1 VADRIDVVRR
11 TRAPAQRLKKKKP
24 KETIMAISSPIFR
37 GTNGGGD
44 GQAQLPVRKI
54 LMWIVIIAIAI
65 FVVSVAGCGIKV
77 VDTGQRGIKTRF
89 GQVVSE
95 SLPEGLYFFNPFTSQ
110 IVEIDTRVQRQDG
123 ETDTYT
129 RDVQQAAI
137 KYTLNYRLQQNA
149 AHLMY
154 RDIGRDWEQKL
165 IPQVVLGTLKEVVGK
180 WDAVDL
186 IANRDK
192 AGTTAY
198 EAIRDNLAE
207 RNVEVSRF
215 EITDISYT
223 HEFENSVEQK
233 VIAQQ
238 KAIEEQNRTKQIEE
252 QARQKVL
259 SAEAEAKSMQ
269 IRAQALEQN
278 AKLVEW
284 EAVQKW
290 NGVLPQYML
299 GGGAV
304 PFINIKTGKE

>member
-1 VADRIDVVRR
+1 
-11 TRAPAQRLKKKKP
+11 
-24 KETIMAISSPIFR
+24 MAFNSPIFR
-37 GTNGGGD
+37 GGASGNSTREPLQVG
-44 GQAQLPVRKI
+44 RM
-54 LMWIVIIAIAI
+54 LMWVGIGIVAIIAL
-65 FVVSVAGCGIKV
+65 SVAGCGIKV
-77 VDTGQRGIKTRF
+77 VDTGHRGIKTRF
-89 GQVVSE
+89 GEVVSE
-95 SLPEGLYFFNPFTSQ
+95 SLPEGIYFFNPVTSA

-186 IANRDK
+186 ISNRDK
-192 AGTTAY
+192 AASTAFD
-198 EAIRDNLAE
+198 AIRENLSE
-207 RNVEVSRF
+207 RNVEISRF
-215 EITDISYT
+215 EITDIAFT
-223 HEFENSVEQK
+223 REFENSVEQK

-259 SAEAEAKSMQ
+259 SAEAEAKSIQ
-269 IRAQALEQN
+269 IRAQALERN

-299 GGGAV
+299 GNGAT
-304 PFINIKTGKE
+304 PFINLNPAKN

>member
-1 VADRIDVVRR
+1 
-11 TRAPAQRLKKKKP
+11 
-24 KETIMAISSPIFR
+24 
-37 GTNGGGD
+37 
-44 GQAQLPVRKI
+44 
-54 LMWIVIIAIAI
+54 
-65 FVVSVAGCGIKV
+65 
-77 VDTGQRGIKTRF
+77 
-89 GQVVSE
+89 
-95 SLPEGLYFFNPFTSQ
+95 
-110 IVEIDTRVQRQDG
+110 VQRKDG

-129 RDVQQAAI
+129 RDVQQAGI
-137 KYTLNYRLQQNA
+137 KYTLNYRLQQDA
-149 AHLMY
+149 AHIMY
-154 RDIGRDWEQKL
+154 RDVGRDWDDKL
-165 IPQVVLGTLKEVVGK
+165 VPQVVLGTLKEVVGK

-192 AGTTAY
+192 AGATAF
-198 EAIRDNLAE
+198 EAIRQNLAE

-223 HEFENSVEQK
+223 NEFEQSVEQK

-259 SAEAEAKSMQ
+259 SAEAEAKSIQ
-269 IRAQALEQN
+269 IRAQALERN

-299 GGGAV
+299 GSGAT
-304 PFINIKTGKE
+304 PFINLTPNKD

>member
-1 VADRIDVVRR
+1 MAFTSSVFRSG
-11 TRAPAQRLKKKKP
+11 AP
-24 KETIMAISSPIFR
+24 S
-37 GTNGGGD
+37 GNGGGP
-44 GQAQLPVRKI
+44 GIPVRTI
-54 LMWIVIIAIAI
+54 ITWAGIALVAIIVLS
-65 FVVSVAGCGIKV
+65 FAGCGIKV
-77 VDTGQRGIKTRF
+77 VDTGQRGIKTQF
-89 GQVVSE
+89 GRVVSE
-95 SLPEGLYFFNPFTSQ
+95 SLPEGLYFFNPITSAV
-110 IVEIDTRVQRQDG
+110 VEMDTRVQRKDG

-129 RDVQQAAI
+129 RDVQQSVI

-149 AHLMY
+149 AHIMY
-154 RDIGRDWEQKL
+154 RDVGRDWDDKL
-165 IPQVVLGTLKEVVGK
+165 VPQVVLGTLKEVVGK

-186 IANRDK
+186 ISNRDK
-192 AGTTAY
+192 AANNAF
-198 EAIRDNLAE
+198 EQIRANLAE

-215 EITDISYT
+215 EITDIAYT

-269 IRAQALEQN
+269 IRAEALEQN

-299 GGGAV
+299 GGGTT
-304 PFINIKTGKE
+304 PFINLTPTKN

>member
-1 VADRIDVVRR
+1 
-11 TRAPAQRLKKKKP
+11 
-24 KETIMAISSPIFR
+24 MAFNNPILR
-37 GTNGGGD
+37 GVGGGD
-44 GQAQLPVRKI
+44 GGAKLPVGRI
-54 LMWIVIIAIAI
+54 LMWVGIAAVAIV
-65 FVVSVAGCGIKV
+65 VVSIAGCGIKV

-110 IVEIDTRVQRQDG
+110 IVEMDTRVQRKDG

-129 RDVQQAAI
+129 RDVQQSVI
-137 KYTLNYRLQQNA
+137 KYTLNYRLQQDA

-154 RDIGRDWEQKL
+154 RDVGRDWDDKL
-165 IPQVVLGTLKEVVGK
+165 VPQVVLGTLKEVVGK

-192 AGTTAY
+192 AGMAAF
-198 EAIRDNLAE
+198 EAIRKNLGE

-215 EITDISYT
+215 EITDIAYT
-223 HEFENSVEQK
+223 HEFEQSVEQK

-259 SAEAEAKSMQ
+259 SAEAEAKSIQ
-269 IRAQALEQN
+269 IRAQALERN

-299 GGGAV
+299 GNGAT
-304 PFINIKTGKE
+304 PFINLNPKD

>member
-1 VADRIDVVRR
+1 
-11 TRAPAQRLKKKKP
+11 
-24 KETIMAISSPIFR
+24 MALTPVFR
-37 GTNGGGD
+37 GPGNSEGRGGPP
-44 GQAQLPVRKI
+44 LRTI
-54 LMWIVIIAIAI
+54 IVWVGIALIG
-65 FVVSVAGCGIKV
+65 VVVLSFAGCGIKV

-89 GQVVSE
+89 GEIVSE
-95 SLPEGLYFFNPFTSQ
+95 SLPEGLYFFNPITSN
-110 IVEIDTRVQRQDG
+110 IVEMDTRVQRFYG

-129 RDVQQAAI
+129 RDVQQAAV

-154 RDIGRDWEQKL
+154 RDVGRDWEQKL

-186 IANRDK
+186 ISNRDK
-192 AGTTAY
+192 AAATAY
-198 EAIRDNLAE
+198 DAIAKNLGD
-207 RNVEVSRF
+207 RNVEISRF

-223 HEFENSVEQK
+223 SEFETSVEQK

-269 IRAQALEQN
+269 IRAEALEQN

-290 NGVLPQYML
+290 NGILPQYML
-299 GGGAV
+299 GNGTM
-304 PFINIKTGKE
+304 PFINLTPNKN

>member
-1 VADRIDVVRR
+1 
-11 TRAPAQRLKKKKP
+11 
-24 KETIMAISSPIFR
+24 MALTSPVFR
-37 GTNGGGD
+37 GPGNSDGRGGPPLRSIIIWVG
-44 GQAQLPVRKI
+44 
-54 LMWIVIIAIAI
+54 IAILA
-65 FVVSVAGCGIKV
+65 VVVLSFAGCGIKV

-89 GQVVSE
+89 GEIVSE
-95 SLPEGLYFFNPFTSQ
+95 SLPEGLYFFNPITSS
-110 IVEIDTRVQRQDG
+110 IVEMDTRVQRFDG

-129 RDVQQAAI
+129 RDVQQAVI

-149 AHLMY
+149 AHLVY
-154 RDIGRDWEQKL
+154 RDIGREWENRL

-186 IANRDK
+186 ISNRDK
-192 AGTTAY
+192 AANTAF
-198 EAIRDNLAE
+198 EQIRANLGE

-215 EITDISYT
+215 EITDIAYT
-223 HEFENSVEQK
+223 REFENSVEQK

-238 KAIEEQNRTKQIEE
+238 RAIEEQNRTKQIEE

-269 IRAQALEQN
+269 IRAEALEQN

-299 GGGAV
+299 GNGAT
-304 PFINIKTGKE
+304 PFINLNPGKD

>member
-1 VADRIDVVRR
+1 MALI
-11 TRAPAQRLKKKKP
+11 TSIQRG
-24 KETIMAISSPIFR
+24 A
-37 GTNGGGD
+37 GGGGD
-44 GQAQLPVRKI
+44 SFSKIPVRKI
-54 LMWIVIIAIAI
+54 LFWLVIAIIAVVI
-65 FVVSVAGCGIKV
+65 VSVGGCGIKM
-77 VDTGQRGIKTRF
+77 VDTGHRGIETRF
-89 GQVVSE
+89 GSVVSG
-95 SLPEGLYFFNPFTSQ
+95 SLPEGLYFFNPFTTQ
-110 IVEIDTRVQRQDG
+110 MVEMDTRVQRKDG

-129 RDVQQAAI
+129 RDVQQSVI
-137 KYTLNYRLQQNA
+137 KYTLNYSLKQDA

-154 RDIGRDWEQKL
+154 RDVGRDWDDKL
-165 IPQVVLGTLKEVVGK
+165 VPQVVLGTLKEVVGK

-192 AGTTAY
+192 AGIAAF
-198 EAIRDNLAE
+198 EAIRKNLAE
-207 RNVEVSRF
+207 RNVDVSRF

-223 HEFENSVEQK
+223 HEFEQSVELK

-259 SAEAEAKSMQ
+259 SAEAEAKSIQ

-290 NGVLPQYML
+290 NGVLPQYMM
-299 GGGAV
+299 GSAT
-304 PFINIKTGKE
+304 PFINLSPGK

>member
-1 VADRIDVVRR
+1 MIPKWFDKSPQRSNADNIADLR
-11 TRAPAQRLKKKKP
+11 TALAAATAAYTSQHRPSTAFGHAAEHYRA
-24 KETIMAISSPIFR
+24 
-37 GTNGGGD
+37 
-44 GQAQLPVRKI
+44 
-54 LMWIVIIAIAI
+54 II
-65 FVVSVAGCGIKV
+65 
-77 VDTGQRGIKTRF
+77 DTGAAT
-89 GQVVSE
+89 
-95 SLPEGLYFFNPFTSQ
+95 GLNALTASYGAALIDRALLDALCRALDVPFAT
-110 IVEIDTRVQRQDG
+110 
-123 ETDTYT
+123 
-129 RDVQQAAI
+129 
-137 KYTLNYRLQQNA
+137 
-149 AHLMY
+149 
-154 RDIGRDWEQKL
+154 
-165 IPQVVLGTLKEVVGK
+165 
-180 WDAVDL
+180 
-186 IANRDK
+186 
-192 AGTTAY
+192 
-198 EAIRDNLAE
+198 AIRDNLAE

>member
-1 VADRIDVVRR
+1 
-11 TRAPAQRLKKKKP
+11 
-24 KETIMAISSPIFR
+24 MAFSAPIFR
-37 GTNGGGD
+37 GGNSAGDGGGRIPI
-44 GQAQLPVRKI
+44 GRIA
-54 LMWIVIIAIAI
+54 MWVAVAVIAIV
-65 FVVSVAGCGIKV
+65 VVSVAGCGIKV
-77 VDTGQRGIKTRF
+77 VDTGHRGIKTTF
-89 GQVVSE
+89 GKVVSE
-95 SLPEGLYFFNPFTSQ
+95 SLDEGIYFYNPITSA
-110 IVEIDTRVQRQDG
+110 IVEMDTRVQRKDG

-129 RDVQQAAI
+129 RDVQQSVI

-154 RDIGRDWEQKL
+154 RDVGRDWDDRL
-165 IPQVVLGTLKEVVGK
+165 VPQVVLGTLKEVVGK

-192 AGTTAY
+192 AGNAAF
-198 EAIRDNLAE
+198 EAIKQNLGE

-223 HEFENSVEQK
+223 KEFENSVEQK

-269 IRAQALEQN
+269 IRAEALEQN

-299 GGGAV
+299 GSGTT
-304 PFINIKTGKE
+304 PFINLSPGKN

>member
-1 VADRIDVVRR
+1 
-11 TRAPAQRLKKKKP
+11 
-24 KETIMAISSPIFR
+24 MAFSAPIFR
-37 GTNGGGD
+37 GGNNSGEGGGRI
-44 GQAQLPVRKI
+44 PVGRI
-54 LMWIVIIAIAI
+54 LMWVVVAVIAVV
-65 FVVSVAGCGIKV
+65 VVSIAGCGIKV

-89 GQVVSE
+89 GEVVSE
-95 SLPEGLYFFNPFTSQ
+95 SLPEGLYFFNPFTSA
-110 IVEIDTRVQRQDG
+110 IVDMDTRVQRVDA

-186 IANRDK
+186 ISNRDK
-192 AGTTAY
+192 AANTAFDQ
-198 EAIRDNLAE
+198 IRANLAE

-215 EITDISYT
+215 EITDIAYT
-223 HEFENSVEQK
+223 REVENSVEQK

-259 SAEAEAKSMQ
+259 SAEAEAKSIQ

-290 NGVLPQYML
+290 NGVLPQYMM
-299 GGGAV
+299 GSTT
-304 PFINIKTGKE
+304 PFINLTPGKN

>member
-1 VADRIDVVRR
+1 
-11 TRAPAQRLKKKKP
+11 
-24 KETIMAISSPIFR
+24 MAFTAPIFR
-37 GTNGGGD
+37 GPGGGSSGNGGFRPPI
-44 GQAQLPVRKI
+44 AKI
-54 LMWIVIIAIAI
+54 AMWIVVAVIAI
-65 FVVSVAGCGIKV
+65 VVMSVAGCGIKV

-89 GQVVSE
+89 GEVVSE
-95 SLPEGLYFFNPFTSQ
+95 SLPEGLYFFNPFTSA
-110 IVEIDTRVQRQDG
+110 IVDMDTRVQRVDA

-149 AHLMY
+149 AHIMY

-192 AGTTAY
+192 AGQTTL
-198 EAIRDNLAE
+198 EAIRSNLAE

-223 HEFENSVEQK
+223 REFENSVEQK

-269 IRAQALEQN
+269 IRAEALEKN

-299 GGGAV
+299 GSGAT
-304 PFINIKTGKE
+304 PFINLNPGKN

>member
-1 VADRIDVVRR
+1 
-11 TRAPAQRLKKKKP
+11 
-24 KETIMAISSPIFR
+24 MAFSAPIFR
-37 GTNGGGD
+37 GGNNSGD
-44 GQAQLPVRKI
+44 GGRLPIGRI
-54 LMWIVIIAIAI
+54 AMWAGVAVISIV
-65 FVVSVAGCGIKV
+65 VVSVAGCGIKV

-89 GQVVSE
+89 GEVVSDA
-95 SLPEGLYFFNPFTSQ
+95 LPEGLYFFNPITSA
-110 IVEIDTRVQRQDG
+110 IVEMDTRVQRVDA

-129 RDVQQAAI
+129 RDVQQASI

-165 IPQVVLGTLKEVVGK
+165 IPQVVLGTLKEVIGV

-186 IANRDK
+186 ISNRDK
-192 AGTTAY
+192 AANAAF
-198 EAIRDNLAE
+198 ESIRGSLAE

-223 HEFENSVEQK
+223 REFENSVEQK

-269 IRAQALEQN
+269 IRAEALEQN

-299 GGGAV
+299 GSGAT
-304 PFINIKTGKE
+304 PFINLNPGKN

>member
-1 VADRIDVVRR
+1 
-11 TRAPAQRLKKKKP
+11 
-24 KETIMAISSPIFR
+24 MSNPIFR
-37 GTNGGGD
+37 SGGGT
-44 GQAQLPVRKI
+44 GGPVDIPIKRI
-54 LMWIVIIAIAI
+54 LMWIAVAIVLVV
-65 FVVSVAGCGIKV
+65 VVSVAGCGIKV
-77 VDTGQRGIKTRF
+77 VNTGHRGIETHF
-89 GQVVSE
+89 GKVVSD
-95 SLPEGLYFFNPFTSQ
+95 SLPEGLYFFNPVTNA
-110 IVEIDTRVQRQDG
+110 IVEMDTRIQRQDG

-137 KYTLNYRLQQNA
+137 KYTLNYRLQQDA
-149 AHLMY
+149 AHIMY
-154 RDIGRDWEQKL
+154 RDIGVEWEQRL

-192 AGTTAY
+192 AGSAAF
-198 EAIRDNLAE
+198 EAIRRNLGE

-215 EITDISYT
+215 EITDIAYT
-223 HEFENSVEQK
+223 HEFEQSVELK

-269 IRAQALEQN
+269 IRAEALEKN

-299 GGGAV
+299 GSGAM
-304 PFINIKTGKE
+304 PFINLQPGKN

>member
-1 VADRIDVVRR
+1 
-11 TRAPAQRLKKKKP
+11 
-24 KETIMAISSPIFR
+24 MAFNTTSILR
-37 GTNGGGD
+37 GVGGGA
-44 GQAQLPVRKI
+44 GGNGNFPRVPIGKI
-54 LMWIVIIAIAI
+54 LMWIVVAIIALT
-65 FVVSVAGCGIKV
+65 VVSVAGCGIKV

-89 GQVVSE
+89 GEVVSQ
-95 SLPEGLYFFNPFTSQ
+95 SLPEGLYFYNPVTSN
-110 IVEIDTRVQRQDG
+110 IVEVDTRIQRQDG

-137 KYTLNYRLQQNA
+137 KYTLNYRLQQDA

-186 IANRDK
+186 ISNRDK
-192 AGTTAY
+192 AATTAFDQ
-198 EAIRDNLAE
+198 IRSNLAE

-215 EITDISYT
+215 EITDIAYT
-223 HEFENSVEQK
+223 KEFENSVEQK

-259 SAEAEAKSMQ
+259 SAEAEA
-269 IRAQALEQN
+269 
-278 AKLVEW
+278 
-284 EAVQKW
+284 
-290 NGVLPQYML
+290 
-299 GGGAV
+299 
-304 PFINIKTGKE
+304 

>member
-1 VADRIDVVRR
+1 MAF
-11 TRAPAQRLKKKKP
+11 TAPV
-24 KETIMAISSPIFR
+24 FR
-37 GTNGGGD
+37 GPGGGNSD
-44 GQAQLPVRKI
+44 SGGFKLPIGRIV
-54 LMWIVIIAIAI
+54 MWLAVAVIAIV
-65 FVVSVAGCGIKV
+65 VVSVAGCGIKV
-77 VDTGQRGIKTRF
+77 VDTGHRGIKTTF
-89 GQVVSE
+89 GKVVST
-95 SLPEGLYFFNPFTSQ
+95 SLDEGIYFYNPITST
-110 IVEIDTRVQRQDG
+110 IVEMDTRVQRQDG

-149 AHLMY
+149 AHIMY
-154 RDIGRDWEQKL
+154 RDIGREWEQKL

-186 IANRDK
+186 ISNRDK
-192 AGTTAY
+192 AANTAFDQ
-198 EAIRDNLAE
+198 IRANLAE
-207 RNVEVSRF
+207 RNVELSRF
-215 EITDISYT
+215 EITDIAYT
-223 HEFENSVEQK
+223 REFENSVEQK

-252 QARQKVL
+252 QARQKLL

-278 AKLVEW
+278 AKLVQW

-299 GGGAV
+299 GGAAT
-304 PFINIKTGKE
+304 PFINLNPGKD

>member
-1 VADRIDVVRR
+1 
-11 TRAPAQRLKKKKP
+11 
-24 KETIMAISSPIFR
+24 MASSNPIFR
-37 GTNGGGD
+37 SVGSGGNGPD
-44 GQAQLPVRKI
+44 IPVKRI
-54 LMWIVIIAIAI
+54 LVWIVVAIIAIVI
-65 FVVSVAGCGIKV
+65 VSVAGCGIKV

-89 GQVVSE
+89 GEIVSE
-95 SLPEGLYFFNPFTSQ
+95 SLPEGLYFYNPLTSN

-149 AHLMY
+149 AHIMY

-192 AGTTAY
+192 AGNTAY
-198 EAIRDNLAE
+198 EAIRSNLAE

-223 HEFENSVEQK
+223 KEFENSVEAK

-238 KAIEEQNRTKQIEE
+238 RAIEEQNRTKQIEE

-259 SAEAEAKSMQ
+259 SAEAEAKSIQ
-269 IRAQALEQN
+269 IRAQALEKN

-299 GGGAV
+299 GGAAT
-304 PFINIKTGKE
+304 PFINLNPGKN

>member
-1 VADRIDVVRR
+1 MA
-11 TRAPAQRLKKKKP
+11 
-24 KETIMAISSPIFR
+24 TISPIFR
-37 GTNGGGD
+37 GNGGGD
-44 GQAQLPVRKI
+44 SGARLPLGKI
-54 LMWIVIIAIAI
+54 IMWIVVAVIAVAA
-65 FVVSVAGCGIKV
+65 VSIAGCGIKV

-89 GQVVSE
+89 GEVVSQ
-95 SLPEGLYFFNPFTSQ
+95 SLPEGLYFYNPFTSN
-110 IVEIDTRVQRQDG
+110 IVEVDTRVQRQDG

-137 KYTLNYRLQQNA
+137 KYTLNYRLQQDA

-154 RDIGRDWEQKL
+154 RDIGRDWEVKL

-186 IANRDK
+186 ISNRDK
-192 AGTTAY
+192 AATA
-198 EAIRDNLAE
+198 AFDSIRQNLAE

-215 EITDISYT
+215 EITDIAYT
-223 HEFENSVEQK
+223 REFENSVEQK

-259 SAEAEAKSMQ
+259 SAEAEAKSIQ
-269 IRAQALEQN
+269 IRAQALERN

-299 GGGAV
+299 GSGAT
-304 PFINIKTGKE
+304 PFINLNPKD

>member
-1 VADRIDVVRR
+1 
-11 TRAPAQRLKKKKP
+11 
-24 KETIMAISSPIFR
+24 MAFTNPIFR
-37 GTNGGGD
+37 NAGNGGSGA
-44 GQAQLPVRKI
+44 GGPNIPIQRI
-54 LMWIVIIAIAI
+54 LMWVVVVVVLLVI
-65 FVVSVAGCGIKV
+65 VSVAGCGIKV

-89 GQVVSE
+89 GEIVSE
-95 SLPEGLYFFNPFTSQ
+95 SLPEGLYFYNPLTSN

-192 AGTTAY
+192 AGNTAY
-198 EAIRDNLAE
+198 EAIRTNLAE

-223 HEFENSVEQK
+223 KEFENSVEAK

-238 KAIEEQNRTKQIEE
+238 RAIEEQNRTKQIEE

-269 IRAQALEQN
+269 IRAEALEQN

-299 GGGAV
+299 GGGAM
-304 PFINIKTGKE
+304 PFLNLQPGKP

>member
-1 VADRIDVVRR
+1 
-11 TRAPAQRLKKKKP
+11 
-24 KETIMAISSPIFR
+24 MALGNSILR
-37 GTNGGGD
+37 NVGGGD
-44 GQAQLPVRKI
+44 GAPRI
-54 LMWIVIIAIAI
+54 PIGRIIMWVVIAIIAIV
-65 FVVSVAGCGIKV
+65 VVSIAGCGIKV
-77 VDTGQRGIKTRF
+77 VDTGQRGIETRF
-89 GQVVSE
+89 GKVISE

-110 IVEIDTRVQRQDG
+110 IVEMDTRVQRQDG

-149 AHLMY
+149 AHFMY

-186 IANRDK
+186 ISNRDK
-192 AGTTAY
+192 AANTAFDQ
-198 EAIRDNLAE
+198 IRANLAE

-215 EITDISYT
+215 EITDIAYT

-269 IRAQALEQN
+269 IRAEALEQN

-290 NGVLPQYML
+290 NGVLPQYMM

-304 PFINIKTGKE
+304 PFINLNPGKN

>member
-1 VADRIDVVRR
+1 
-11 TRAPAQRLKKKKP
+11 
-24 KETIMAISSPIFR
+24 MAFNNPVFR
-37 GTNGGGD
+37 NGGNSND
-44 GQAQLPVRKI
+44 NRMQLPPGRVLAWLAI
-54 LMWIVIIAIAI
+54 AAIAI
-65 FVVSVAGCGIKV
+65 VVVSVAGCGIKV

-89 GQVVSE
+89 GEITSD
-95 SLPEGLYFFNPFTSQ
+95 SLPEGLYFYNPITSN

-149 AHLMY
+149 AHIMY

-186 IANRDK
+186 ISNRDK
-192 AGTTAY
+192 AAATAY
-198 EAIRDNLAE
+198 EAIRTNLAE
-207 RNVEVSRF
+207 RNVEISRF
-215 EITDISYT
+215 EITDIVYT
-223 HEFENSVEQK
+223 KEFENSVEQK

-238 KAIEEQNRTKQIEE
+238 RAIEEQNRTKQIEE

-269 IRAQALEQN
+269 IRAEALEQN

-299 GGGAV
+299 GGGAM
-304 PFINIKTGKE
+304 PFINLRPDKD

>member
-1 VADRIDVVRR
+1 M
-11 TRAPAQRLKKKKP
+11 AQ
-24 KETIMAISSPIFR
+24 ISSIFR
-37 GTNGGGD
+37 GGNGGGGGD
-44 GQAQLPVRKI
+44 RPDQPVKKI
-54 LMWIVIIAIAI
+54 LTWLAIIVVAVI
-65 FVVSVAGCGIKV
+65 VLSVAGCGIKV
-77 VDTGQRGIKTRF
+77 VNTGQRGIETRF
-89 GQVVSE
+89 GKIVSE
-95 SLPEGLYFFNPFTSQ
+95 SLPEGLYFFNPVTSD
-110 IVEIDTRVQRQDG
+110 IVEIDTRVQRFDG

-129 RDVQQAAI
+129 RDVQQAAV

-154 RDIGRDWEQKL
+154 RDVGRDWEQKL

-186 IANRDK
+186 ISNRDK
-192 AGTTAY
+192 AAATAY
-198 EAIRDNLAE
+198 DAIAKNLGD
-207 RNVEVSRF
+207 RNVEISRF

-223 HEFENSVEQK
+223 SEFETSVEQK

-269 IRAQALEQN
+269 IRAEALEQN

-290 NGVLPQYML
+290 NGILPQYML
-299 GGGAV
+299 GSGPM
-304 PFINIKTGKE
+304 PFINLTPNKN

>member
-1 VADRIDVVRR
+1 
-11 TRAPAQRLKKKKP
+11 
-24 KETIMAISSPIFR
+24 MALSNPIFR
-37 GTNGGGD
+37 SAGNGGPG
-44 GQAQLPVRKI
+44 GMPQIPIKRI
-54 LMWIVIIAIAI
+54 LLWIAIAI
-65 FVVSVAGCGIKV
+65 VLLVVVSVAGCGIKV
-77 VDTGQRGIKTRF
+77 VDTGHRGIETRF
-89 GQVVSE
+89 GKVVSE
-95 SLPEGLYFFNPFTSQ
+95 SLPEGIYFFNPLTSAL
-110 IVEIDTRVQRQDG
+110 VEMDTRVQRQDG

-137 KYTLNYRLQQNA
+137 KYTLNYRLQQDA
-149 AHLMY
+149 AQIMY
-154 RDIGRDWEQKL
+154 RDIGIEWEQRL

-192 AGTTAY
+192 AGESAFQ
-198 EAIRDNLAE
+198 AIRSNLAE
-207 RNVEVSRF
+207 RNVEVLRF
-215 EITDISYT
+215 EITDIAYT
-223 HEFENSVEQK
+223 KEFENSVEAK

-238 KAIEEQNRTKQIEE
+238 RAIEEQNRTKQIEE

-299 GGGAV
+299 GNGAM
-304 PFINIKTGKE
+304 PFINLQPGKN

>member
-1 VADRIDVVRR
+1 
-11 TRAPAQRLKKKKP
+11 
-24 KETIMAISSPIFR
+24 MALSNPIFR
-37 GTNGGGD
+37 GPGNGGSG
-44 GQAQLPVRKI
+44 GMPQIPVKRI
-54 LMWIVIIAIAI
+54 LMWIAIAVI
-65 FVVSVAGCGIKV
+65 LLIVVSVAGCGIKV
-77 VDTGQRGIKTRF
+77 VDTGHRGIETRF
-89 GQVVSE
+89 GKVVSE
-95 SLPEGLYFFNPFTSQ
+95 SLPEGIYFYNPLTSA
-110 IVEIDTRVQRQDG
+110 IVEMDTRVQRQDG

-137 KYTLNYRLQQNA
+137 KYTLNYRLQQDA
-149 AHLMY
+149 AHTVY
-154 RDIGRDWEQKL
+154 RDIGVEWEQRL

-192 AGTTAY
+192 AGQTAF
-198 EAIRDNLAE
+198 EAIRANLGE

-215 EITDISYT
+215 EITDIAYT

-259 SAEAEAKSMQ
+259 SAEAEAKSIQ
-269 IRAQALEQN
+269 IRAQALEKN

-299 GGGAV
+299 GGGAT
-304 PFINIKTGKE
+304 PFINLNPKD

>member
-1 VADRIDVVRR
+1 MGF
-11 TRAPAQRLKKKKP
+11 T
-24 KETIMAISSPIFR
+24 TPILR
-37 GTNGGGD
+37 GVGGSGD
-44 GQAQLPVRKI
+44 GPPLPVRKVI
-54 LMWIVIIAIAI
+54 MWILIAIVAI
-65 FVVSVAGCGIKV
+65 GVLSVAGCGIKV
-77 VDTGQRGIKTRF
+77 VDTGHRGIETRF
-89 GQVVSE
+89 GKVVSE
-95 SLPEGLYFFNPFTSQ
+95 SLPEGLYFFNPFTNH
-110 IVEIDTRVQRQDG
+110 IVEMDTRIQRTDG

-129 RDVQQAAI
+129 RDVQQSVI

-154 RDIGRDWEQKL
+154 RDIGVEWEQRL

-192 AGTTAY
+192 AGNAAF
-198 EAIRDNLAE
+198 EAIRSNLSE
-207 RNVEVSRF
+207 RNVEVLRF
-215 EITDISYT
+215 EITDIAYT

-278 AKLVEW
+278 AKLVQW

-299 GGGAV
+299 GNGAT
-304 PFINIKTGKE
+304 PFINLNPQKD

>member
-1 VADRIDVVRR
+1 
-11 TRAPAQRLKKKKP
+11 
-24 KETIMAISSPIFR
+24 MAIISPIFR
-37 GTNGGGD
+37 GGAANGGG
-44 GQAQLPVRKI
+44 GGSIPIRKTI
-54 LMWIVIIAIAI
+54 MWVIVAIIAIG
-65 FVVSVAGCGIKV
+65 VVSVAGCGIKV
-77 VDTGQRGIKTRF
+77 VDTGQRGIKTTF
-89 GQVVSE
+89 GEVVSK
-95 SLPEGLYFFNPFTSQ
+95 SLPEGIYFYNPITSN
-110 IVEIDTRVQRQDG
+110 IVEMDTRVQRLDS

-137 KYTLNYRLQQNA
+137 KYTLNYRLQQDA

-154 RDIGRDWEQKL
+154 RDIGRDWENKL

-186 IANRDK
+186 ISNRDK
-192 AGTTAY
+192 AANTAFDQ
-198 EAIRDNLAE
+198 IRANLAE

-215 EITDISYT
+215 EITDIAYT

-259 SAEAEAKSMQ
+259 SAEAEAKSIQ
-269 IRAQALEQN
+269 IRAQALERN

-299 GGGAV
+299 GNGAT
-304 PFINIKTGKE
+304 PFINLNPKD

>member
-1 VADRIDVVRR
+1 MA
-11 TRAPAQRLKKKKP
+11 
-24 KETIMAISSPIFR
+24 TISPIFR
-37 GTNGGGD
+37 GNGGGD
-44 GQAQLPVRKI
+44 GPRLPFGRI
-54 LMWIVIIAIAI
+54 LTWVGIAALAII
-65 FVVSVAGCGIKV
+65 VVSFTGCGIKI
-77 VDTGQRGIKTRF
+77 VDTGHRGIETRF
-89 GQVVSE
+89 GKVISE
-95 SLPEGLYFFNPFTSQ
+95 SLPEGFYWFNPFTSN
-110 IVEIDTRVQRQDG
+110 IVEIDTRIQRQDG

-154 RDIGRDWEQKL
+154 RDIGRDWEVKL

-186 IANRDK
+186 ISNRDK
-192 AGTTAY
+192 AAN
-198 EAIRDNLAE
+198 AAFDQIRANLAE

-215 EITDISYT
+215 EITDIAFT
-223 HEFENSVEQK
+223 REFENSVEQK

-259 SAEAEAKSMQ
+259 SAEAEAKSIQ
-269 IRAQALEQN
+269 IRAQALERN

-299 GGGAV
+299 GSGAT
-304 PFINIKTGKE
+304 PFINLNPKD

>member
-1 VADRIDVVRR
+1 
-11 TRAPAQRLKKKKP
+11 
-24 KETIMAISSPIFR
+24 MAFNTPIFR
-37 GTNGGGD
+37 AAGGAGD
-44 GQAQLPVRKI
+44 GRPQLPIRKI
-54 LMWIVIIAIAI
+54 IIWLVVAIIAII
-65 FVVSVAGCGIKV
+65 VVSVAGCGIKV
-77 VDTGQRGIKTRF
+77 VDTGQRGIQTRF
-89 GQVVSE
+89 GKIASE
-95 SLPEGLYFFNPFTSQ
+95 SLPEGLYFYNPLTSN

-123 ETDTYT
+123 ETESYT
-129 RDVQQAAI
+129 RDVQQATI
-137 KYTLNYRLQQNA
+137 KYTLNYRLQQDK
-149 AHLMY
+149 AHVMY
-154 RDIGRDWEQKL
+154 RDVGRDWEQKL

-192 AGTTAY
+192 AGATAF
-198 EAIRDNLAE
+198 EAIRSNLAD
-207 RNVEVSRF
+207 RFVEVSRF
-215 EITDISYT
+215 EITDIAYT

-269 IRAQALEQN
+269 IRAEALEQN

-299 GGGAV
+299 GGST
-304 PFINIKTGKE
+304 PFINLNPGKN

>member
-1 VADRIDVVRR
+1 
-11 TRAPAQRLKKKKP
+11 
-24 KETIMAISSPIFR
+24 MALTPVFR
-37 GTNGGGD
+37 SGGGPGD
-44 GQAQLPVRKI
+44 RGPGIPFRTVAI
-54 LMWIVIIAIAI
+54 WTGIAIAA
-65 FVVSVAGCGIKV
+65 VVVLSFAGCGIKV

-89 GQVVSE
+89 GEIVSE
-95 SLPEGLYFFNPFTSQ
+95 SLPEGLYFFNPITSN
-110 IVEIDTRVQRQDG
+110 IVEMDTRVQRFDG

-129 RDVQQAAI
+129 RDVQQAVI

-149 AHLMY
+149 AHLVY
-154 RDIGRDWEQKL
+154 RDIGREWETRL

-192 AGTTAY
+192 AATTAF
-198 EAIRDNLAE
+198 ESIRRNLAD
-207 RNVEVSRF
+207 RNVEISRF
-215 EITDISYT
+215 EITDIAYT
-223 HEFENSVEQK
+223 REFENSVEQK

-269 IRAQALEQN
+269 IRAEALEQN

-299 GGGAV
+299 GSGAT
-304 PFINIKTGKE
+304 PFINLNPGKN

>member
-1 VADRIDVVRR
+1 
-11 TRAPAQRLKKKKP
+11 
-24 KETIMAISSPIFR
+24 MAFTTPIFR
-37 GTNGGGD
+37 GGNRPDDGGGRIPM
-44 GQAQLPVRKI
+44 GRI
-54 LMWIVIIAIAI
+54 LMWVIVTIIAVV
-65 FVVSVAGCGIKV
+65 VVSVAGCGIKV

-89 GQVVSE
+89 GEVVSE
-95 SLPEGLYFFNPFTSQ
+95 SLPEGLYFFNPFTSA
-110 IVEIDTRVQRQDG
+110 IVEMDTRVQRKDG

-129 RDVQQAAI
+129 RDVQQSVI

-154 RDIGRDWEQKL
+154 RDVGRDWDDKL
-165 IPQVVLGTLKEVVGK
+165 VPQVVLGTLKEVVGK
-180 WDAVDL
+180 WDAVD
-186 IANRDK
+186 IISNRDK
-192 AGTTAY
+192 AAAAAFD
-198 EAIRDNLAE
+198 AIRSNLGE

-215 EITDISYT
+215 EITDIAFT
-223 HEFENSVEQK
+223 REFENSVEQK

-259 SAEAEAKSMQ
+259 SAEAEAKSIQ
-269 IRAQALEQN
+269 IRAQALERN

-299 GGGAV
+299 GSGAT
-304 PFINIKTGKE
+304 PFINLNPAKN

>member
-1 VADRIDVVRR
+1 
-11 TRAPAQRLKKKKP
+11 
-24 KETIMAISSPIFR
+24 MALSTPIFR
-37 GTNGGGD
+37 DGNGNSGGSRES
-44 GQAQLPVRKI
+44 LPIKRL
-54 LMWIVIIAIAI
+54 LMWAAIAI
-65 FVVSVAGCGIKV
+65 IAVILLIVAGCGIKV
-77 VDTGQRGIKTRF
+77 VDTGQRGIETRF
-89 GQVVSE
+89 GKVVSE
-95 SLPEGLYFFNPFTSQ
+95 SLPEGLYFFNPFTNT

-186 IANRDK
+186 ISNRDK
-192 AGTTAY
+192 AATA
-198 EAIRDNLAE
+198 AFDSIRQNLAE

-215 EITDISYT
+215 EITDIEFT
-223 HEFENSVEQK
+223 REFENSVEQK

-238 KAIEEQNRTKQIEE
+238 RAIEEQNRTKQIEE

-259 SAEAEAKSMQ
+259 SAEAEAKSIQ
-269 IRAQALEQN
+269 IRAQALERN

-299 GGGAV
+299 GSGAT
-304 PFINIKTGKE
+304 PFINLNPAKN

>member
-1 VADRIDVVRR
+1 
-11 TRAPAQRLKKKKP
+11 
-24 KETIMAISSPIFR
+24 MALTSPIFR
-37 GTNGGGD
+37 GPNNNNDGRGGPPLRAIATWVG
-44 GQAQLPVRKI
+44 
-54 LMWIVIIAIAI
+54 IAIVAI
-65 FVVSVAGCGIKV
+65 VVLSFAGCGIKV

-89 GQVVSE
+89 GEIVSE
-95 SLPEGLYFFNPFTSQ
+95 SLPEGLYFFNPITSN
-110 IVEIDTRVQRQDG
+110 IVEMDTRVQRFDG

-129 RDVQQAAI
+129 RDVQQAVV

-149 AHLMY
+149 AHLVY
-154 RDIGRDWEQKL
+154 RDIGREWETRL

-192 AGTTAY
+192 AATTAY
-198 EAIRDNLAE
+198 DSIRRILAE
-207 RNVEVSRF
+207 RNVEISRF
-215 EITDISYT
+215 EITDIAYT
-223 HEFENSVEQK
+223 REFENSVEQK

-269 IRAQALEQN
+269 IRAEALEQN

-299 GGGAV
+299 GGGAT
-304 PFINIKTGKE
+304 PFINLNPGKN

>member
-1 VADRIDVVRR
+1 
-11 TRAPAQRLKKKKP
+11 
-24 KETIMAISSPIFR
+24 MALSNPIFR
-37 GTNGGGD
+37 SAGGGS
-44 GQAQLPVRKI
+44 GGPVNIPIKRI
-54 LMWIVIIAIAI
+54 LMWVAIAVVLVI
-65 FVVSVAGCGIKV
+65 VVSVAGCGIKV
-77 VDTGQRGIKTRF
+77 INTGHRGIETHF
-89 GQVVSE
+89 GKVVSE
-95 SLPEGLYFFNPFTSQ
+95 SLPEGLYFYNPITNA
-110 IVEIDTRVQRQDG
+110 IVEMDTRIQRKDS

-137 KYTLNYRLQQNA
+137 KYTLNYRLQQDA
-149 AHLMY
+149 AHIVY
-154 RDIGRDWEQKL
+154 RDIGPEWEQRL

-192 AGTTAY
+192 AGQTAF
-198 EAIRDNLAE
+198 EAIRTNLGE
-207 RNVEVSRF
+207 RNIEVSRF
-215 EITDISYT
+215 EITDIAYT
-223 HEFENSVEQK
+223 HEFENSVELK

-269 IRAQALEQN
+269 IRAEALEKN

-299 GGGAV
+299 GNGTM
-304 PFINIKTGKE
+304 PFLNLTPGKN